1 MNVSKDLDEMTDF
14 NYYNDEIRCYRDG
27 RVERKFKNKGWT
39 IVENIDNKEGYN
51 VIKINKKL
59 ILRHRIIAYCF
70 LGLQNIVGNQNG
82 IDLIDHI
89 DGDKLNNS
97 VENLRITNQ
106 SGNQRNRKNT
116 KGYTFNKKM
125 NKYRAQI
132 KVNGKYIHLGYFDT
146 KEEAHNA
153 YLEGKNIYHII

>member
-1 MNVSKDLDEMTDF
+1 MTDF
-14 NYYNDEIRCYRDG
+14 IYYNDEIRCYKNG
-27 RVERKFKNKGWT
+27 VVERCFKRKGWK
-39 IVENIDNKEGYN
+39 IVENIGNNKGYN
-51 VIKINKKL
+51 HIKINKKM

-70 LGLQNIVGNQNG
+70 LGLQNIVGTNKG

-116 KGYTFNKKM
+116 KGYYFNKKM

-132 KVNGKYIHLGYFDT
+132 NVNGKHINLGDFDT
-146 KEEAHNA
+146 KEEARQA
-153 YLEGKNIYHII
+153 YLDYKKIHHII